1 MTELPIYNCHI
12 HTFTT
17 RQVPRDFLKL
27 LWGPVVGPI
36 AGQVL
41 SVRPLAHLVIR
52 LAPYV
57 NPWASNDL
65 WERWAN
71 LFSTGDVLTQREVF
85 LGVEK
90 QYPPDTVFVVLP
102 MDMAFFKLGP
112 VPENIDW
119 QHEDLLALAA
129 EFPGRIV
136 PFYAVDPRRDDVI
149 KRARQF
155 LASGKFR
162 GVKIYPNGGYYPTD
176 DKLMGV
182 YAICEEH
189 GLPVTAH
196 CGPYGVWQYG
206 LTVADRVRFS
216 HPSNY
221 EAILTKFPKLRLCLA
236 HFGGSSE
243 WDKQLKS
250 KTDRAGDDR
259 SWVRWICDLIRD
271 GAYPNLYTDIS
282 YLIFQSAGQGIH
294 VTYMD
299 YLKVLLDNPRLQGH
313 VLFGSDYYMVEQ
325 EPMTEKEVSIAL
337 RSHLGE
343 DLFFQIAHH
352 NPRRWLGMESGAR
365 GAGEA
370 GNKGSEGATSEA

>member
-1 MTELPIYNCHI
+1 MSELPIYNCHI

-17 RQVPRDFLKL
+17 RHVPRDFLKL

-41 SVRPLAHLVIR
+41 SVKPLADLVIR
-52 LAPYV
+52 LAPYF
-57 NPWASNDL
+57 NPFESNDL
-65 WERWAN
+65 WERWAA
-71 LFSTGDVLTQREVF
+71 LFSSGDVLTQREVF

-102 MDMAFFKLGP
+102 MDMAFFNLGP

-136 PFYAVDPRRDDVI
+136 PFYAVDPRRDDVM
-149 KRARQF
+149 KRARQY
-155 LASGKFR
+155 LATGKFR
-162 GVKIYPNGGYYPTD
+162 GVKLYPNGGYAPSD
-176 DKLMGV
+176 EKLMGV
-182 YAICEEH
+182 YAICEER

-206 LTVADRVRFS
+206 LQVEDRIRFS
-216 HPSNY
+216 HPHNY
-221 EAILTKFPKLRLCLA
+221 EAILAKFPKLRLCLA
-236 HFGGSSE
+236 HFGGSTE
-243 WDKQLKS
+243 WDRQLKS
-250 KTDRAGDDR
+250 KSDRAGDDR
-259 SWVRWICDLIRD
+259 SWARWICDLVRS

-294 VTYMD
+294 VTYLD
-299 YLKVLLDNPRLQGH
+299 YLKVLLDNPRLREH

-325 EPMTEKEVSIAL
+325 EPMSEKEASIAL

-343 DLFFQIAHH
+343 DLYFQIAHH
-352 NPRRWLGMESGAR
+352 NPRRWLGLES
-365 GAGEA
+365 
-370 GNKGSEGATSEA
+370 